1 MWAVKTRTNVLA
13 IFDDLWEA
21 EEWMRTWRSIH
32 GHRVY
37 LTRTEN

>member
-1 MWAVKTRTNVLA
+1 MWAVRTKEGILA
-13 IFDDLWEA
+13 TFDDRWGA

-37 LTRTEN
+37 LVRTES

>member
-1 MWAVKTRTNVLA
+1 MWAVKTRKNVLA
-13 IFDDLWEA
+13 IFYDRWDA

-37 LTRTEN
+37 LVRTEN

>member
-1 MWAVKTRTNVLA
+1 MWAVRTRKAVLA
-13 IFDDLWEA
+13 IFDDRWEA

-32 GHRVY
+32 GPRCY